1 MCLGVSFGS
10 LPSPPR
16 TFAEPEVKP
25 EHTHTQAI
33 CITTPRFPFHV
44 LTGFGAIYTTFA
56 GSSQIKGTPVWN
68 GSLGVL
74 WPLLGWSWG
83 SFGRPLGSLGT
94 PLGYLGGPL
103 GVLWGVL
110 GLPSGA
116 LGCTL
121 GVPWDLS
128 GVLRASERQNGT
140 TLEPKWTHWSQ
151 NEAKTE

>member
-1 MCLGVSFGS
+1 MGSFGILES
-10 LPSPPR
+10 LAAS
-16 TFAEPEVKP
+16 KK
-25 EHTHTQAI
+25 
-33 CITTPRFPFHV
+33 PRFPFLCTHRFV
-44 LTGFGAIYTTFA
+44 PRLVFAAIYNTFA

-140 TLEPKWTHWSQ
+140 KLEPKWTHWSQ
-151 NEAKTE
+151 NEAKIELKSISIDFR

>member
-1 MCLGVSFGS
+1 MESFGILES
-10 LPSPPR
+10 LAAS
-16 TFAEPEVKP
+16 KK
-25 EHTHTQAI
+25 
-33 CITTPRFPFHV
+33 PRFPFLCTHRFV
-44 LTGFGAIYTTFA
+44 PRLVFAAIYSTFA

-74 WPLLGWSWG
+74 WPLLGGSWG

-103 GVLWGVL
+103 RVLWGVL

-121 GVPWDLS
+121 GVPWDLL

-140 TLEPKWTHWSQ
+140 KLEPKWTHWSQ
-151 NEAKTE
+151 NEAKIELKSISIDFQWIFN